1 MYSKL
6 FLNRPDKS
14 DIRFFFIFNAILVHN
29 YKLTTTRVYKDWK
42 QQILP
47 DVFQEEL
54 GITYMYKPM
63 RVHQFISVVH
73 INNGT
78 YDSARL
84 ITLQTEI
91 DLSRTLFITY
101 IWRWNPTN
109 RHALYL

>member
-1 MYSKL
+1 
-6 FLNRPDKS
+6 
-14 DIRFFFIFNAILVHN
+14 
-29 YKLTTTRVYKDWK
+29 
-42 QQILP
+42 
-47 DVFQEEL
+47 
-54 GITYMYKPM
+54 M

-101 IWRWNPTN
+101 I
-109 RHALYL
+109 